1 MLGFFRSKLMP
12 ARSANIE
19 SIADLDAM
27 IVEPVSF
34 KLHGKTH
41 VISPLTTQQFLV
53 LSAALNNIYQLKND
67 GEVTAQVLIDRYYEL
82 MHIASKTIT
91 KSDIEKMSQYQVSAL
106 FELIT
111 QTITGK
117 LFSEKKKTLT
127 S

>member
-1 MLGFFRSKLMP
+1 MP